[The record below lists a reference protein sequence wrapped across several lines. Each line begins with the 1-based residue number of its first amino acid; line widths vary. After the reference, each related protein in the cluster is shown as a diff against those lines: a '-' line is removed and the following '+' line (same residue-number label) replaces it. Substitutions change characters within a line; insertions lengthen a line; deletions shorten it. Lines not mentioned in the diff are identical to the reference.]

1 MELDILEG
9 NNLATNLF
17 ERYSA
22 NSRNWKFVVSVT
34 QQNGNFYD
42 AIVSNPN
49 EVWQLK
55 IDSIYKP
62 NPLIIGTK
70 VDVDPLRFNDNTHMP
85 FGYRKLD
92 PKKIG
97 KILSNISENEDTSAL
112 SSYIAS
118 LISSTKP
125 EVPSPNNSY
134 AYGPFLFTQKNPIKV
149 DDYQRKISDK
159 LANRLNEKLRLL
171 YSSYG

>member
-1 MELDILEG
+1 LDILEG
-9 NNLATNLF
+9 NNLASNLF
-17 ERYSA
+17 QRYSA
-22 NSRNWKFVVSVT
+22 NARNWKFVVSVSQT
-34 QQNGNFYD
+34 NGNFYD

-62 NPLIIGTK
+62 NPLIVGAK
-70 VDVDPLRFNDNTHMP
+70 VDADPGKFNDNSHMP

-92 PKKIG
+92 PEKIG
-97 KILSNISENEDTSAL
+97 KMLSNLDENDDGNGIST
-112 SSYIAS
+112 YISS
-118 LISSTKP
+118 LISSSEP
-125 EVPSPNNSY
+125 EVPTPNNSY

-149 DDYQRKISDK
+149 DEYQKRISEK
-159 LANRLNEKLRLL
+159 LASRLKNKLQLL

>member
-1 MELDILEG
+1 LELDILEG

-42 AIVSNPN
+42 AIVSNPD

-97 KILSNISENEDTSAL
+97 KILSNISENEDSSAL

-149 DDYQRKISDK
+149 DEYQRKISDK
-159 LANRLNEKLRLL
+159 LANRLNDKLRLL

>member
-1 MELDILEG
+1 LDILEG

-22 NSRNWKFVVSVT
+22 NSRNWKFVVSVS

-97 KILSNISENEDTSAL
+97 NILSNISENEDTSAL

-159 LANRLNEKLRLL
+159 LANRLNDKLRLL

>member
-1 MELDILEG
+1 LDILEG
-9 NNLATNLF
+9 NNLASNLF
-17 ERYSA
+17 QRYSA
-22 NSRNWKFVVSVT
+22 NSRNWKFVVSVS
-34 QQNGNFYD
+34 QMNGNFYD

-62 NPLIIGTK
+62 NPLIVGAK
-70 VDVDPLRFNDNTHMP
+70 VDVDPVKFSDNSHMP

-92 PKKIG
+92 PAKIG
-97 KILSNISENEDTSAL
+97 KFLSNMDETEDTNGI
-112 SSYIAS
+112 SSYISS
-118 LISSTKP
+118 LISSSEP
-125 EVPSPNNSY
+125 EVPTPNNSY

-149 DDYQRKISDK
+149 DEYQKKISEKLASRLKDK
-159 LANRLNEKLRLL
+159 LKLL

>member
-159 LANRLNEKLRLL
+159 LANRLNDKLRLL

>member
-1 MELDILEG
+1 MDILEG

-22 NSRNWKFVVSVT
+22 NSRNWKFVVSVS

-70 VDVDPLRFNDNTHMP
+70 VDVDPLKFNDNTHMP

-112 SSYIAS
+112 SSYIGS

-149 DDYQRKISDK
+149 DEYQRKISDK

>member
-1 MELDILEG
+1 LELDILEG

-62 NPLIIGTK
+62 NPLIVGTK

-112 SSYIAS
+112 SSYIDS

-159 LANRLNEKLRLL
+159 LANRLNDKLRLL

>member
-1 MELDILEG
+1 MDILEG

-70 VDVDPLRFNDNTHMP
+70 VDVDPLKFNDNTHMP
-85 FGYRKLD
+85 FGYRRLD

-97 KILSNISENEDTSAL
+97 KILSNINESEDTSAL

-159 LANRLNEKLRLL
+159 LANRLNDKLRMI

>member
-42 AIVSNPN
+42 AIVSNLN

-70 VDVDPLRFNDNTHMP
+70 VDVDPLKFNDNTHMP
-85 FGYRKLD
+85 FGYRRLD

-97 KILSNISENEDTSAL
+97 KILSNINESEDTSAL
-112 SSYIAS
+112 STYIAS

-159 LANRLNEKLRLL
+159 LANRLNDKLRML

>member
-149 DDYQRKISDK
+149 DEYQRKISDK

>member
-1 MELDILEG
+1 MDILEG
-9 NNLATNLF
+9 SNLATNLF

-22 NSRNWKFVVSVT
+22 NSRNWKFVVSVS
-34 QQNGNFYD
+34 QLNGNFYD

-62 NPLIIGTK
+62 NPLIVGTK
-70 VDVDPLRFNDNTHMP
+70 VDVDPVKFNDNAHMP

-97 KILSNISENEDTSAL
+97 KILSNIGENEDTIAL
-112 SSYIAS
+112 SSYINS
-118 LISSTKP
+118 IISSKNP
-125 EVPSPNNSY
+125 EIPTPNNSY

-149 DDYQRKISDK
+149 DEYQRKISDK
-159 LANRLNEKLRLL
+159 LANRLKDKLSML

>member
-1 MELDILEG
+1 M
-9 NNLATNLF
+9 
-17 ERYSA
+17 
-22 NSRNWKFVVSVT
+22 VSVT

-70 VDVDPLRFNDNTHMP
+70 VDVDPLKFNDNTHMP
-85 FGYRKLD
+85 FGYRRLD

-97 KILSNISENEDTSAL
+97 KILSSISESEDTSAL
-112 SSYIAS
+112 SSYISS

-159 LANRLNEKLRLL
+159 LANRLNDKLRMI

>member
-1 MELDILEG
+1 LDILEG
-9 NNLATNLF
+9 NNLAMNLF

-22 NSRNWKFVVSVT
+22 NSRNWKFVVSVS
-34 QQNGNFYD
+34 QMNGNFYD

-62 NPLIIGTK
+62 NPLIVGTK
-70 VDVDPLRFNDNTHMP
+70 VDVDPVRFTNNTHMP

-97 KILSNISENEDTSAL
+97 KILSNISENEDTNAL
-112 SSYIAS
+112 SSYITS
-118 LISSTKP
+118 IISSTEP
-125 EVPSPNNSY
+125 EIPTPNNSY
-134 AYGPFLFTQKNPIKV
+134 AYGPFLFTQKSPIKV
-149 DDYQRKISDK
+149 DEYQRKISEK
-159 LANRLNEKLRLL
+159 LANRLKDKLRLL

>member
-1 MELDILEG
+1 LDILEG

-22 NSRNWKFVVSVT
+22 NSRNWKFVVSVS
-34 QQNGNFYD
+34 QQNRNFYD

-92 PKKIG
+92 PRKIG

-112 SSYIAS
+112 SSYIGS

-149 DDYQRKISDK
+149 DEYQRKISDK
-159 LANRLNEKLRLL
+159 LANRLSEKLRLL

>member
-1 MELDILEG
+1 M
-9 NNLATNLF
+9 
-17 ERYSA
+17 
-22 NSRNWKFVVSVT
+22 VSVS

-70 VDVDPLRFNDNTHMP
+70 VDVDPIRFNDNTHMP

-112 SSYIAS
+112 SSYIGS

-149 DDYQRKISDK
+149 DEYQRKISDK

>member
-1 MELDILEG
+1 LELDILEG

-22 NSRNWKFVVSVT
+22 NSRNWKFVVSVS

-97 KILSNISENEDTSAL
+97 KILSNISESEDTSAL
-112 SSYIAS
+112 STYIAS

-159 LANRLNEKLRLL
+159 LANRLNDKLRML

>member
-1 MELDILEG
+1 MDILEG

-22 NSRNWKFVVSVT
+22 NSRNWKFVVSVS

-70 VDVDPLRFNDNTHMP
+70 VDVDPIRFNDNTHMP

-112 SSYIAS
+112 SSYIGS

-149 DDYQRKISDK
+149 DEYQRKISDK

-171 YSSYG
+171 YTSYG

>member
-70 VDVDPLRFNDNTHMP
+70 VDVDPLKFNDNTHMP
-85 FGYRKLD
+85 FGYRRLD

-97 KILSNISENEDTSAL
+97 KILSNINESEDTSAL
-112 SSYIAS
+112 STYIAS

-159 LANRLNEKLRLL
+159 LANRLNDKLRML

>member
-1 MELDILEG
+1 LDILEG

-22 NSRNWKFVVSVT
+22 NSRNWKFVVSVS

-112 SSYIAS
+112 SSYIGS

-149 DDYQRKISDK
+149 DEYQRKISDK
-159 LANRLNEKLRLL
+159 LANRLSEKLRLL

>member
-1 MELDILEG
+1 MDILEG

-22 NSRNWKFVVSVT
+22 NSRNWKFVVSVS

-112 SSYIAS
+112 SSYIGS

-125 EVPSPNNSY
+125 EVPSPENSY

-149 DDYQRKISDK
+149 DEYQRKISDK
-159 LANRLNEKLRLL
+159 LANRLSEKLRLL

>member
-70 VDVDPLRFNDNTHMP
+70 IDVDPLRFNDNTHMP

-125 EVPSPNNSY
+125 VVPSPNNSY

-159 LANRLNEKLRLL
+159 LANRLNDKLRLL

>member
-1 MELDILEG
+1 MDILEG

-22 NSRNWKFVVSVT
+22 NSRNWKFVVSVS

-112 SSYIAS
+112 SSYIGS

-149 DDYQRKISDK
+149 DEYQSKISDK

>member
-1 MELDILEG
+1 LDILEG

-22 NSRNWKFVVSVT
+22 NSRNWKFVVSVS
-34 QQNGNFYD
+34 QHNGNFYD

-112 SSYIAS
+112 SSYIGS

-149 DDYQRKISDK
+149 DEYQRKISDK

>member
-1 MELDILEG
+1 MEG

-22 NSRNWKFVVSVT
+22 NSRNWKFVVSVS
-34 QQNGNFYD
+34 QMNGNFYD

-62 NPLIIGTK
+62 YPLIVGTK
-70 VDVDPLRFNDNTHMP
+70 VDVDPVKFNNNTHMP

-97 KILSNISENEDTSAL
+97 KILSNISENEDTNAL
-112 SSYIAS
+112 SSYITS
-118 LISSTKP
+118 IISSAEP
-125 EVPSPNNSY
+125 EVPTTNNSY
-134 AYGPFLFTQKNPIKV
+134 AYGPFLFTQNNPIKV
-149 DDYQRKISDK
+149 DEYQRKISDK
-159 LANRLNEKLRLL
+159 LANRLKDKLRLL

>member
-1 MELDILEG
+1 MDLDILEG
-9 NNLATNLF
+9 NNLAKNLF

-70 VDVDPLRFNDNTHMP
+70 VDVDPLKFNDNTHMP
-85 FGYRKLD
+85 FGYRRLD

-97 KILSNISENEDTSAL
+97 KILSNINESEDTSAL

-159 LANRLNEKLRLL
+159 LANRLNDKLRML

>member
-62 NPLIIGTK
+62 NPLIVGTK

-159 LANRLNEKLRLL
+159 LANRLNDKLRLL

>member
-1 MELDILEG
+1 LELDILEG

-70 VDVDPLRFNDNTHMP
+70 VDVDPLKFNDNTHMP
-85 FGYRKLD
+85 FGYRRLD

-97 KILSNISENEDTSAL
+97 KILSNINESEDTSAL
-112 SSYIAS
+112 STYIAS

-159 LANRLNEKLRLL
+159 LANRLNDKLRMI

>member
-1 MELDILEG
+1 LDILEG

-70 VDVDPLRFNDNTHMP
+70 VDVDPLKFNDNTHMP
-85 FGYRKLD
+85 FGYRRLD

-97 KILSNISENEDTSAL
+97 KILSNINESEDTSAL

-159 LANRLNEKLRLL
+159 LANRLNDKLRMI

>member
-1 MELDILEG
+1 LDILEG

-22 NSRNWKFVVSVT
+22 NSRNWKFVVSVS

-112 SSYIAS
+112 SSYIGS

-134 AYGPFLFTQKNPIKV
+134 AYGPFLFTQKNPIMV
-149 DDYQRKISDK
+149 DEYQRKISDK

>member
-70 VDVDPLRFNDNTHMP
+70 VDVDPLKFNDNTHMP
-85 FGYRKLD
+85 FGYRRLD

-97 KILSNISENEDTSAL
+97 KILSNISESEDTSAL

-159 LANRLNEKLRLL
+159 LANRLNDKLRML

>member
-22 NSRNWKFVVSVT
+22 NSRNWKFVVSVS

-149 DDYQRKISDK
+149 DEYQRRISDK

>member
-149 DDYQRKISDK
+149 DEYQRKISDK
-159 LANRLNEKLRLL
+159 LANRLNDKLRLL

>member
-1 MELDILEG
+1 MDILEG

-112 SSYIAS
+112 SSYIGS

-149 DDYQRKISDK
+149 DEYQRKISDK
-159 LANRLNEKLRLL
+159 LANRLSEKLRLL

>member
-1 MELDILEG
+1 LDILEG

-22 NSRNWKFVVSVT
+22 NSRNWKFVVSVS
-34 QQNGNFYD
+34 QQNRNFYD

-70 VDVDPLRFNDNTHMP
+70 VDVDPLRFNDNTHIP

-92 PKKIG
+92 PRKIG

-112 SSYIAS
+112 SSYIGS

-149 DDYQRKISDK
+149 DEYQRKISDK
-159 LANRLNEKLRLL
+159 LANRLSEKLRLL

>member
-1 MELDILEG
+1 MDILDG
-9 NNLATNLF
+9 NNLASNLF

-22 NSRNWKFVVSVT
+22 NSRNWKFVVSVSRL
-34 QQNGNFYD
+34 NGNFYD

-62 NPLIIGTK
+62 NPLIVGTK
-70 VDVDPLRFNDNTHMP
+70 VDVDPVKFNDSTHMP

-92 PKKIG
+92 PNKIG
-97 KILSNISENEDTSAL
+97 QILSDIGQNEETNSL
-112 SSYIAS
+112 SSYMTSI
-118 LISSTKP
+118 LSSSEP
-125 EVPSPNNSY
+125 EIPTPNNSY
-134 AYGPFLFTQKNPIKV
+134 AYGPFLFTQKNPVKV
-149 DDYQRKISDK
+149 DDYQKKISDK
-159 LANRLNEKLRLL
+159 LANRLKDKLRLL

>member
-1 MELDILEG
+1 MDILEG
-9 NNLATNLF
+9 DNLATNLF

-22 NSRNWKFVVSVT
+22 NSRNWKFVVSVS

-112 SSYIAS
+112 SSYIGS

-149 DDYQRKISDK
+149 DEYQRKISDK

>member
-1 MELDILEG
+1 LDILEG
-9 NNLATNLF
+9 NNLASNIF
-17 ERYSA
+17 QRYSA
-22 NSRNWKFVVSVT
+22 NARNWKFVVSVS
-34 QQNGNFYD
+34 QMNGNFYD

-62 NPLIIGTK
+62 NPLIVGAK
-70 VDVDPLRFNDNTHMP
+70 VDVDPVKFNDNSHMP

-92 PKKIG
+92 PEKIG
-97 KILSNISENEDTSAL
+97 KFLSNMDENEDTNGI
-112 SSYIAS
+112 SSYISS
-118 LISSTKP
+118 LISSSEP
-125 EVPSPNNSY
+125 EVPTPNNSY

-149 DDYQRKISDK
+149 DEYQKKISDK
-159 LANRLNEKLRLL
+159 LANRLKDKLRLL